1 MTDFKKL
8 GLAVIAGLAVP
19 SLALTA
25 CSSDDSDSNSD
36 SSSTGSQSAGDTGG
50 TGDSDDGT
58 AETDIDLA
66 GAPDGFELTPA
77 DTRLSFGD
85 TAQVLTQNRGG
96 VLQFWDVTVSGLKD
110 LPADAVELQDE
121 DTDVDHFVCVNY
133 EMTLLGTAENPDF
146 TPDPENDSD
155 TDYAGLSSEPDMG
168 ILGEDDRMAN
178 SIIGGGAEECD
189 IPDGDALG
197 FRLDEV
203 EEGKTYRDADVS
215 VVTTGTGTDAGNNA
229 VGGKFEYDYALE
241 DLGLEGTIY
250 WED

>member
-8 GLAVIAGLAVP
+8 RLAVIAGLAVP

-25 CSSDDSDSNSD
+25 CSSDDSGSHSD
-36 SSSTGSQSAGDTGG
+36 SSTSDSRSAADAGN
-50 TGDSDDGT
+50 
-58 AETDIDLA
+58 AEIEIDLA

-110 LPADAVELQDE
+110 LPADAMELQDE

-146 TPDPENDSD
+146 TPDPEDDAD
-155 TDYAGLSSEPDMG
+155 TDYSTLPSAPEMG

-189 IPDGDALG
+189 ISDGDVLG
-197 FRLDEV
+197 YRLDEV
-203 EEGKTYRDADVS
+203 EEGKVYRDADVS
-215 VVTTGTGTDAGNNA
+215 FVTTGTGTDAGNKA
-229 VGGKFEYDYALE
+229 VGGKFDYSYALE